1 MYLDF
6 NTFAKMGGD
15 STLAEQYN
23 RLEFKARRLIDQMT
37 HDRLAEEA
45 PVRDSVRY
53 CMFELISAIASDEQ
67 IAGLGGREIASMSND
82 GISATYVTGSEKDS
96 NITGRRYARII
107 KQWLAGETTAS
118 GINLLYA
125 GVDA

>member
-15 STLAEQYN
+15 NSLAEQYS

-37 HDRLAEEA
+37 HDRLAGET
-45 PVRDSVRY
+45 PVRDSVKY
-53 CMFELISAIASDEQ
+53 CMFELISAITSDEQ

-82 GISATYVTGSEKDS
+82 GISATYVTGSDTDS
-96 NITGRRYARII
+96 NIIGKRYARII
-107 KQWLAGETTAS
+107 RQWLAGETTAC
-118 GINLLYA
+118 GINILYA